1 MSAFSSTDPFLCSNF
16 ARRDLGFDQVTNC
29 LIWAFPPLIK
39 FKPLIRWETVFFLP
53 LTSSRFAL
61 HICHLGNITLW
72 ERVRSSF
79 WSWRRQDNAKETS
92 KGSVRDSWH
101 TIDTGTLLLQP
112 KRWRSVSPISF
123 VCQSVRVF
131 VLCAQGGGW
140 FVFKSLLLFSGL
152 RGLSYWRW
160 FTAVLPAEHKS
171 PGPISVAVC
180 YSLKDQVLQG
190 KLEVTTEK

>member
-1 MSAFSSTDPFLCSNF
+1 MTWPSHKLSDLSFS
-16 ARRDLGFDQVTNC
+16 
-29 LIWAFPPLIK
+29 PLIK

-61 HICHLGNITLW
+61 HICHLGNITFW

-79 WSWRRQDNAKETS
+79 WSWQRKDKAKETS
-92 KGSVRDSWH
+92 KGTVRDSWTTIH
-101 TIDTGTLLLQP
+101 TDTLLLQP
-112 KRWRSVSPISF
+112 KRWWSVVPVSF
-123 VCQSVRVF
+123 VCQSVHVF
-131 VLCAQGGGW
+131 KLYAQGGGW

-152 RGLSYWRW
+152 PGLSYWRW
-160 FTAVLPAEHKS
+160 FTDVLPAKQKS
-171 PGPISVAVC
+171 PGQISVAVC